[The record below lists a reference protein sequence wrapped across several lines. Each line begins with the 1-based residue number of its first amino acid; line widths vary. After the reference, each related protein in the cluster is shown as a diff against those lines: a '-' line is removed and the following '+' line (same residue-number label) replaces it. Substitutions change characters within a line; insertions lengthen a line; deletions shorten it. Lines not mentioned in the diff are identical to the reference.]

1 MKKMV
6 AVLSVC
12 CLMQAGLVQAQ
23 GYVGGKLGATWL
35 DDSCLGGE
43 SCDDDSFGGGIYTG
57 YEFSKHIA
65 VELGY
70 DYLGKFTGGGLD
82 DKTVT
87 AVTVAPKFNFPLAED
102 FSAYIKTGLGFVNF
116 GDGDDASFLGALGGE
131 YMIQPNLG
139 LRLEYQILTDM
150 SNDLVRA
157 QGNMVTLGLSY
168 KFGQGKKYHKPMGA
182 KPAPKPHKVMA
193 APVPAPEPV
202 RQEKPSEPKVF
213 KKSLSGTNTFA
224 TNSAELTATE
234 SLQEVVDILSRYPQA
249 KVMITGYT
257 DSRGPEAYNQ
267 QLSERRAKSVSQFL
281 ISKGIEAERV
291 SAKGMGE
298 ANPVASNETKAGREK
313 NRRVEIEIPVFEYQ

>member
-1 MKKMV
+1 MKKLI

-12 CLMQAGLVQAQ
+12 CLMQAGLSQAQ
-23 GYVGGKLGATWL
+23 GYVGGKLGGTWL
-35 DDSCLGGE
+35 DDSCLSGE
-43 SCDDDSFGGGIYTG
+43 SCDDDSLGGGIFTG
-57 YEFSKHIA
+57 YEFSKHVA

-82 DKTVT
+82 DNTVT
-87 AVTVAPKFNFPLAED
+87 AVTLAPKFTFPVTED
-102 FSAYIKTGLGFVNF
+102 LFAYVKAGIGIVNF
-116 GDGDDASFLGALGGE
+116 DDDDDASFLGAVGGE

-139 LRLEYQILTDM
+139 LRLEYQLLTDM
-150 SNDLVRA
+150 SNDFVRA
-157 QGNMVTLGLSY
+157 KGNMVTLGLSY
-168 KFGQGKKYHKPMGA
+168 KFGQRSEHRQPMVA
-182 KPAPKPHKVMA
+182 KPAPKPEKVMVA
-193 APVPAPEPV
+193 PAPAPAPV
-202 RQEKPSEPKVF
+202 QKEKPSEPKVF

-257 DSRGPEAYNQ
+257 DSRGSEMYNQ

-298 ANPVASNETKAGREK
+298 ANPVASNDTKEGREK